1 MLSAVLVP
9 RSSALSPDR
18 SSRGWRRGFEGPGR
32 RHALAPRRNSFLG
45 HPRHLLPPP
54 EEALLAS
61 AHPGP
66 PQKPVPAPQ
75 GLAHLPLRGAPPS
88 LHCLLRPVGLSV
100 QMGGGSPGPA
110 ATCCW
115 GIRGVFA
122 WCRELS
128 CPDLDSAQGLLL
140 ASSRAG
146 DSYFRAA
153 SPT

>member
-1 MLSAVLVP
+1 MP
-9 RSSALSPDR
+9 RSAALSPDR
-18 SSRGWRRGFEGPGR
+18 SSRRWRRGSEGPGR
-32 RHALAPRRNSFLG
+32 RRALAPRRNSFLG
-45 HPRHLLPPP
+45 HPRHLLPPPPPRP

-66 PQKPVPAPQ
+66 PQKPVPAPP

-88 LHCLLRPVGLSV
+88 LHWLFRPVCLSV

-110 ATCCW
+110 TTCCW
-115 GIRGVFA
+115 GIRGVIA

-128 CPDLDSAQGLLL
+128 CPDLESAQGLL